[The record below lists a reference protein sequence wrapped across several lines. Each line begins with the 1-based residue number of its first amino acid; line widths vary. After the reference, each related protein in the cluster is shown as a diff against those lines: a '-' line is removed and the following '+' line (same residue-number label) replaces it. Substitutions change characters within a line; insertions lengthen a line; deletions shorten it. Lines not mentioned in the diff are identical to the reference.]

1 MNTRQIQEK
10 KIYDYAEVV
19 GIIGIYPHI
28 STHLGKVTM
37 LDSSARLIEE
47 VSGDWCIQGTLHQ
60 LTDEELDQVFTAVQK
75 DAIQVMATAVSK

>member
-1 MNTRQIQEK
+1 MNPRQIQEK

-37 LDSSARLIEE
+37 LDSSRL
-47 VSGDWCIQGTLHQ
+47 VL
-60 LTDEELDQVFTAVQK
+60 
-75 DAIQVMATAVSK
+75 